1 MGLYREN
8 GQRIT
13 KAAFPA
19 VAVSDTPKRV
29 TENVYQTE
37 PYGRGDGRPEGSRRH
52 LIYQTGDVVPQ
63 SVIDRLFTAATIATI
78 APATGP
84 AAGGTTITITG
95 TGLDGVSAV
104 NFGATAGTELK
115 VVSAT
120 ELRVKTPAVAAGA
133 VNVVLVDDAGNVTK
147 TNGFTYTA

>member
-19 VAVSDTPKRV
+19 VTLTDPPKRI

-52 LIYQTGDVVPQ
+52 LIYEAGDLVPQ
-63 SVIDRLFTAATIATI
+63 SVIDRLFTAATISTV

-84 AAGGTTITITG
+84 AAGGTTVVITG
-95 TGLDGVSAV
+95 TALDGVSAV
-104 NFGATAGTELK
+104 NFGATTGTELT

-120 ELRVKTPAVAAGA
+120 ELRVKTPAGTAGA

-147 TNGFTYTA
+147 TSGFTYTA